1 MQPSLLD
8 RISSVTGNRSK
19 RHAKFRLGRLQ
30 QPPTESTTRLAISD
44 GAQAIDETKSPR
56 QPEPG
61 ATQCK
66 SEESSDDNA
75 GGPQPMPAPD
85 EGDTPTLDDL
95 QQGPSP
101 SGSGIVSGWKLA
113 AVLIALSLAVFC
125 MALVCPG
132 SDHILRRYDV
142 P

>member
-30 QPPTESTTRLAISD
+30 QPPTESTTRLASSD
-44 GAQAIDETKSPR
+44 DAQTVEETKSPR
-56 QPEPG
+56 QLEQG

-66 SEESSDDNA
+66 SEASDGDNA
-75 GGPQPMPAPD
+75 GSPQPMPVPN
-85 EGDTPTLDDL
+85 EGDTPTLDQL
-95 QQGPSP
+95 REGPNT

-113 AVLIALSLAVFC
+113 AVLTALSLAVFC